1 MTSVPKPLKY
11 MLPHIPTMKDV
22 HKKITD
28 KATRDFCADVVSVL
42 MMVGDEQNG
51 VLNYRLL
58 GAQTGNI
65 GDWGDCSLLAYVRAF
80 SPCRT

>member
-11 MLPHIPTMKDV
+11 MLPHIPAMKDV
-22 HKKITD
+22 YKKITD
-28 KATRDFCADVVSVL
+28 EETRNFCADVVSVL

-58 GAQTGNI
+58 GAQSDNI
-65 GDWGDCSLLAYVRAF
+65 GDWGELSLHWRLF
-80 SPCRT
+80 T